1 MDGNDFNLITPVN
14 SLQNIGSMTPVER
27 RQKRK
32 QRQQKDGQEAASKPG
47 GTQEDPLDTDQLLE
61 EYVSDNDDPHS
72 IDYRA

>member
-32 QRQQKDGQEAASKPG
+32 QRQQKDGEKAEEKPAG
-47 GTQEDPLDTDQLLE
+47 IQEDPVDPDQLLE
-61 EYVSDNDDPHS
+61 EFVADTDDPHS